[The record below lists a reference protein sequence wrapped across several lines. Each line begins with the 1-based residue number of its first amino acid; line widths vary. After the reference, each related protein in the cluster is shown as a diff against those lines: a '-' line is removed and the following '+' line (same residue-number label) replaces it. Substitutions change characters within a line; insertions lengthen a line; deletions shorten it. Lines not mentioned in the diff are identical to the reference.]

1 MESTEIILNKAEK
14 LFAGS
19 GFGSVSMTNIANACN
34 MRKANLYHQFTS
46 KEDLYTQILIRAQKN
61 TQNILEKTKEITGT
75 YIEKIEF
82 FINEHL
88 NQMLKDPMKYKL
100 LAREFSDLG
109 RSSRAMPSVGL
120 MEQNLSQIVDL
131 IDQAKKSKEIIETT
145 DSRLLAYQ
153 LLSPNL
159 TYITH
164 QNLFD
169 SVFEGLGPSSNE
181 DFSKTLTTNLLRG
194 VKRND

>member
-14 LFAGS
+14 LFADS

-34 MRKANLYHQFTS
+34 MSKANLYHHFSS
-46 KEDLYTQILIRAQKN
+46 KEDLYKQILIRAQKN

-75 YIEKIEF
+75 NIEKIEF

-88 NQMLKDPMKYKL
+88 NQMLKDPMKYRL

-109 RSSRAMPSVGL
+109 LSSRSLTSIGL
-120 MEQNLSQIVDL
+120 MEQNLSQIVAL
-131 IDQAKKSKEIIETT
+131 IDQAKRKKEIIETT
-145 DSRLLAYQ
+145 DSHLLAYQ
-153 LLSPNL
+153 LLSPNF

-164 QNLFD
+164 QDLFD
-169 SVFEGLGPSSNE
+169 SVFEGLGPSSNK
-181 DFSKTLTTNLLRG
+181 DFSKTLTTNLLNG

>member
-14 LFAGS
+14 LFADS

-34 MRKANLYHQFTS
+34 MSKANLYHHFSS

-61 TQNILEKTKEITGT
+61 TQNILEKTKKITGT

-109 RSSRAMPSVGL
+109 LSSRAMPSVGL

-131 IDQAKKSKEIIETT
+131 IDQAKKTKEIIETT

>member
-14 LFAGS
+14 LFADS
-19 GFGSVSMTNIANACN
+19 GFGSVSMMNIAKACN
-34 MRKANLYHQFTS
+34 MSKANLYHHFSS
-46 KEDLYTQILIRAQKN
+46 KEDLYRQILIRAQKN
-61 TQNILEKTKEITGT
+61 TQNILEKTKKITGT
-75 YIEKIEF
+75 NIEKIEF

-109 RSSRAMPSVGL
+109 LSSRSLTSIGL

-131 IDQAKKSKEIIETT
+131 IDQAKRSQEIIETT

-164 QNLFD
+164 QDLFD
-169 SVFEGLGPSSNE
+169 SVFEGLGPSSNR
-181 DFSKTLTTNLLRG
+181 DFSKTLTTNLLNG

>member
-1 MESTEIILNKAEK
+1 MEWTVIILYKADK
-14 LFAGS
+14 LFADS

-34 MRKANLYHQFTS
+34 MSKANLYHHITS

-109 RSSRAMPSVGL
+109 LSSRAMPSIGL

-181 DFSKTLTTNLLRG
+181 NFSKTLTTNLLRG

>member
-14 LFAGS
+14 LFADS

-34 MRKANLYHQFTS
+34 MSKANLYHHFSS

-61 TQNILEKTKEITGT
+61 TQNILEKTKKITGT

-109 RSSRAMPSVGL
+109 LTSRAMPSVGL

-131 IDQAKKSKEIIETT
+131 IDQAKKTKEIIETT

>member
-14 LFAGS
+14 LFADS

-34 MRKANLYHQFTS
+34 MSKANLYHHFSS

-61 TQNILEKTKEITGT
+61 TQNILEKTKKITGT
-75 YIEKIEF
+75 CIEKIEF

-109 RSSRAMPSVGL
+109 LTSRAMPSVGL
-120 MEQNLSQIVDL
+120 MEKNLSQIVDL

-145 DSRLLAYQ
+145 DSKLLAYQ

-169 SVFEGLGPSSNE
+169 SVFEGLGPSSNKH
-181 DFSKTLTTNLLRG
+181 FSKILTTNLLRG
-194 VKRND
+194 VRRND

>member
-34 MRKANLYHQFTS
+34 MSKANLYHHFTS

-109 RSSRAMPSVGL
+109 RSSLAMPSVGL

-181 DFSKTLTTNLLRG
+181 NFSKTLTTNLLRG

>member
-1 MESTEIILNKAEK
+1 MSKKLLIIGGASLVGSTIIDYATDDYEIFTTENNTPITNPKVSSIKVNLLDEK
-14 LFAGS
+14 
-19 GFGSVSMTNIANACN
+19 
-34 MRKANLYHQFTS
+34 K
-46 KEDLYTQILIRAQKN
+46 QILD
-61 TQNILEKTKEITGT
+61 

-82 FINEHL
+82 FISEHL

-109 RSSRAMPSVGL
+109 LSSRAIPALAIPSVGL
-120 MEQNLSQIVDL
+120 MEQNLSQVVDL
-131 IDQAKKSKEIIETT
+131 IDQAKKGGEIIEDT
-145 DSRLLAYQ
+145 DSGLLAYQ

-164 QNLFD
+164 QNLID
-169 SVFEGLGPSSNE
+169 SVFKGLGPSSND
-181 DFSKTLTTNLLRG
+181 DFSKIMTTNLLRG

>member
-14 LFAGS
+14 LFADS

-34 MRKANLYHQFTS
+34 MSKANLYHHFSS
-46 KEDLYTQILIRAQKN
+46 KEDLYRQILIRAQKN

-75 YIEKIEF
+75 NIEKIEF

-109 RSSRAMPSVGL
+109 LSSRSLTSIGL
-120 MEQNLSQIVDL
+120 MEQNLSQIVAL
-131 IDQAKKSKEIIETT
+131 IDQAKRKKEIIETA

-164 QNLFD
+164 QDLFD
-169 SVFEGLGPSSNE
+169 SVFEGLGPSSNK
-181 DFSKTLTTNLLRG
+181 DFSKTLTTNLLNG

>member
-1 MESTEIILNKAEK
+1 MESIEIILNKAEK
-14 LFAGS
+14 LFADS

-34 MRKANLYHQFTS
+34 MSKANLYHHFTS

-109 RSSRAMPSVGL
+109 LSSRAMPSVGL

-181 DFSKTLTTNLLRG
+181 NFSKTLTTNLLRG

>member
-14 LFAGS
+14 LFADS

-34 MRKANLYHQFTS
+34 MSKANLYHHFSS
-46 KEDLYTQILIRAQKN
+46 KEDLYRQILIRAQKN
-61 TQNILEKTKEITGT
+61 TQNILEKTKEIAGT
-75 YIEKIEF
+75 NIEKIEF

-109 RSSRAMPSVGL
+109 LSSRSLTSIGL
-120 MEQNLSQIVDL
+120 MEQNLSQIVAL
-131 IDQAKKSKEIIETT
+131 IDQAKRKKEIIETT

-164 QNLFD
+164 QDLFD
-169 SVFEGLGPSSNE
+169 SVFEGLGPSSNK
-181 DFSKTLTTNLLRG
+181 DFSKTLTTNLLNG